1 MTTDVLARRFFA
13 ETGRQF
19 FFAPGVHACAWED
32 NQCTV
37 LLAG

>member
-1 MTTDVLARRFFA
+1 MTADVLARRFFA
-13 ETGRQF
+13 ETGRQ